1 MLITLPRE
9 VVSKNIELYL
19 KTHTDRTG
27 VVKALSNLLRASP
40 NVKFVKF
47 VYTNNEGTIIV
58 GSARVIESFKYR
70 FIDQFN
76 MSGIEKERKY
86 SEFWSNREYI
96 YVVSGKKVNNSVP
109 SVVRRKL
116 LRVANG
122 LKEVKQ
128 GVIDDPVIAELLFGI
143 SNVLRLKGYEEYAD
157 AIDTI
162 ASSLKQIKIS
172 EVE

>member
-1 MLITLPRE
+1 
-9 VVSKNIELYL
+9 
-19 KTHTDRTG
+19 
-27 VVKALSNLLRASP
+27 
-40 NVKFVKF
+40 
-47 VYTNNEGTIIV
+47 
-58 GSARVIESFKYR
+58 
-70 FIDQFN
+70 

-128 GVIDDPVIAELLFGI
+128 GVIDDPVIAELLYGI